1 MNIANRCEGLSRRQ
15 FLRTLCLSMLA
26 AVPQK
31 VFAWNNPLAAE
42 PQLPLWIRDEFLR
55 RTLYRIRVNP
65 LPDADGPAGANRSGF
80 RWIEEQREG
89 ASWITRGI
97 VNHQADWVRRGWRQ
111 LDWGLEHQDDDGGFS
126 CDDAFHSTSF
136 FGEAL
141 ARACI
146 VDPQAALQS
155 RRENLERVFSWLS
168 MPEIKAQGEKAAS
181 LFAHRSFILAAGF
194 GQAAA
199 VTGVNRFADEARAY
213 AEAGMAKQW
222 KDGTNPERGGFDAGY
237 QMIGAAMAFRYLSVL
252 ESGDHR
258 AAVEQFVTASVDREL
273 QQVQADG
280 SIDVKDST
288 RLSIEIG
295 RGGTP
300 KSLPYEEIVESL
312 IYGSQAL
319 GRDDWRRFA
328 TVIAR
333 QRNWIES

>member
-1 MNIANRCEGLSRRQ
+1 MAASLLVMFAALPRRVFVRNKDIAKES
-15 FLRTLCLSMLA
+15 
-26 AVPQK
+26 
-31 VFAWNNPLAAE
+31 
-42 PQLPLWIRDEFLR
+42 QLPSWIKDEFLR

-65 LPDADGPAGANRSGF
+65 LADANGPAGANRNGF
-80 RWIEEQREG
+80 KWIEEQREG

-97 VNHQADWVRRGWRQ
+97 VNHQSDWVRRGWRQ
-111 LDWGLEHQDDDGGFS
+111 LDWGLDHQDDDGGFS

-146 VDPQAALQS
+146 VDPQSASQS
-155 RRENLERVFSWLS
+155 RKEDLARIFDWLLL
-168 MPEIKAQGEKAAS
+168 PKIKAQGRPAAS

-194 GQAAA
+194 AQAAT
-199 VTGVNRFADEARAY
+199 VTGMDRFADEARAY

-237 QMIGAAMAFRYLSVL
+237 QMIGAIMAFRYLSVL
-252 ESGDHR
+252 TSGDHR
-258 AAVEQFVTASVDREL
+258 ASVERFVTASVDREL
-273 QQVQADG
+273 RQFQPDG

-328 TVIAR
+328 TLIAF